1 MLLGAALLLASC
13 EKPGEVAGGGAC
25 PTPERPYLH
34 LDNADCL
41 AQIPPPRISDVVIAP
56 FGGKVPIEITFRAA
70 AEPPYPE
77 LAAGMRLI
85 WDVDG
90 TPGQDAEVGAD
101 EPLVFRYDNCGNVP
115 VSVIAVDRFG
125 RASAVNER
133 VLINRCNVP
142 PQITLFVA
150 GKTGAP
156 NDPPI
161 GSVGES
167 IRFTFQAVDPDADD
181 PDLEPANGIRN
192 FQIDWEGDGTFDET
206 FDGILQLLPL
216 DRPYPRVG
224 IFRPILRAYDDE
236 GDYGEAGPLLVS
248 IFAQSV
254 ARGRLRVD
262 GRATAVAPTPDEAG
276 RAAATSIAYGWGV
289 AGWGLAERSGAER
302 LRSERIFQRNYQPGS
317 SEDDLRDLAWLPEVG
332 MLTANANQGVALW
345 YRGGAAAWN
354 WSAIRRYACLAPST
368 AQWLRLDSAT
378 LATGGRVTTLV
389 TGGGSLQIRRGPYL
403 QDGDLANPDWCGLAT
418 RFGALSGGGNASL
431 AAPVPLAGTL
441 LARDAAVAGRYV
453 FAIADDGT
461 TGGALMTWRIDGSP
475 LPTTATPLCA
485 GTPSACIVDTG
496 RRPTA
501 LAVDAGGRV
510 SQIVDGALDADS
522 LRLPRAVTSAAGA
535 TLAIGATT
543 RPVGSGWAFEGGAP
557 FTAITLD
564 PTPLAE
570 WQAAGHAVLSA
581 EVEPLLALGWSD
593 GEVALRP
600 WSDGGSAPA
609 FGTATTAQT
618 TRRPDRLAI
627 AGHVLAWADAT
638 TPRLAVE
645 ATAPT
650 GLRQA
655 RGVYAA
661 PLTDLARWAQLR
673 PDDWALREADTVW
686 AGPRDLATDGATIWA
701 AEDERGV
708 RGIDLTG
715 FVPAVWAAAPTAWD
729 DGAGHAR
736 RLEVHGRVGDTRPS
750 AEPAQPRR
758 GTMDADPEAGEA
770 WLAMG
775 AAGLARVVVRET
787 WDGGT
792 LAAAIGEIE
801 GIWPTSAP
809 ARDLALL
816 PADGAGDTR
825 IVVGEGRCGRTACV
839 PADGRLTTFAP
850 DQPSPV
856 SSLALTPAEGWTV
869 HLSGSRS
876 LDSGDGWRSILLLG
890 RQVPAGTTSWD
901 VRGAL
906 ADGSL
911 GSTVWT
917 VPSALTTNLYDLQPP
932 MLANLSPAG
941 GRERSLF
948 INAGSGGFDRL
959 CAEPFW
965 GGTCG
970 AAGTDLGVRGQP
982 LPMVSGGR
990 RFAVHVENDF
1000 TFTFRSTDLN
1010 EVLPVIWHP
1019 CRDLPDE
1026 ERELCAVGFKVYDAW
1041 PADPYWLVSTS
1052 HALFVVD
1059 VTDPGRPFVVTR
1071 QLQCNRIAATTPG
1084 VTCPLADWD
1093 VVTGWVHEGIGGVRA
1108 VLRHKPGQAV
1118 QIIDVPDLF
1127 TPAP

>member
-1 MLLGAALLLASC
+1 MSC
-13 EKPGEVAGGGAC
+13 ENPDGLTGGVDC

-41 AQIPPPRISDVVIAP
+41 ARIPPPRITDVVISP

-101 EPLVFRYDNCGNVP
+101 EPLVFRYDSCGNVP

-133 VLINRCNVP
+133 VLINRCNLP
-142 PQITLFVA
+142 PEITLFVA
-150 GKTGAP
+150 NKAGAP

-161 GSVGES
+161 GTVGDS
-167 IRFTFQAVDPDADD
+167 IRFTFQAIDPDADD
-181 PDLEPANGIRN
+181 PELQPANGIRN
-192 FQIDWEGDGTFDET
+192 FQIDWEGDGIFDET

-216 DRPYPRVG
+216 DRAYPKVG

-262 GRATAVAPTPDEAG
+262 GQATAVAPTPDAAG
-276 RAAATSIAYGWGV
+276 RGDGVTSVAYGWGV
-289 AGWGLAERSGAER
+289 AGWGLAERTGVER
-302 LRSERIFQRNYQPGS
+302 LRSKRVFQRNYQPGS
-317 SEDDLRDLAWLPEVG
+317 SEDDLRDLVWLPELG

-345 YRGGAAAWN
+345 YRGGELAWN
-354 WSAIRRYACLAPST
+354 WSAIRRYVCLAPSSI
-368 AQWLRLDSAT
+368 QWLRIDSAPLT
-378 LATGGRVTTLV
+378 SGGRVTALV
-389 TGGGSLQIRRGPYL
+389 TGGGSLQIRRGPYF
-403 QDGDLANPDWCGLAT
+403 QSGDLANPNWCGTAD
-418 RFGALSGGGNASL
+418 RFGTLTGGGDASL
-431 AAPVPLAGTL
+431 AAPSPLTGTL
-441 LARDAAVAGRYV
+441 LARDAVVAGRYV
-453 FAIADDGT
+453 FAIADDGQK
-461 TGGALMTWRIDGSP
+461 GGALMTWRIDGSP
-475 LPTTATPLCA
+475 GPATATKLC
-485 GTPSACIVDTG
+485 GTPGACVVDAE

-501 LAVDAGGRV
+501 LAVDVGGRV
-510 SQIVDGALDADS
+510 AQIVDGAIDDDT
-522 LRLPRAVTSAAGA
+522 LRLPRAVTSAADA
-535 TLAIGATT
+535 TLIIGRTQYN
-543 RPVGSGWAFEGGAP
+543 VNNGWAFEGAAP
-557 FTAITLD
+557 FTAITLN
-564 PTPLAE
+564 PQQFGE
-570 WQAAGHAVLSA
+570 WETAGYATLFA
-581 EVEPLLALGWSD
+581 EVEPLIALGWSN
-593 GEVALRP
+593 GVVALRP
-600 WSDGGSAPA
+600 WSDGVSAPV
-609 FGTATTAQT
+609 FGTATTIQT

-638 TPRLAVE
+638 TSLLAAD

-661 PLTDLARWAQLR
+661 PLTDLGRWAQLR
-673 PDDWALREADTVW
+673 ADDWVLRETDTDW
-686 AGPRDLATDGATIWA
+686 AGPRDLAADGAMIWV
-701 AEDERGV
+701 AEGERGV

-729 DGAGHAR
+729 DGNGNAL
-736 RLEVHGRVGDTRPS
+736 RLEVQGRVGDTRPDR
-750 AEPAQPRR
+750 EPDRPRR
-758 GTMDADPEAGEA
+758 GTMDADPDAGEA

-792 LAAAIGEIE
+792 LVGAIADIE

-809 ARDLALL
+809 ARDLVLL
-816 PADGAGDTR
+816 PAEGAKGTR
-825 IVVGEGRCGRTACV
+825 IVVGEGRCGRKPCT
-839 PADGRLTTFAP
+839 PADGRLTSFAP
-850 DQPSPV
+850 DRPSPV
-856 SSLALTPAEGWTV
+856 SSLALAPSEGWAV
-869 HLSGSRS
+869 HLSGSGS
-876 LDSGDGWRSILLLG
+876 PDDEGGWRAILLLG
-890 RQVPAGTTSWD
+890 RQIPAGTTSWD
-901 VRGAL
+901 VRGVL

-917 VPSALTTNLYDLQPP
+917 VPPDLTTNLFDLQPP
-932 MLANLSPAG
+932 MLANLSRAG

-948 INAGSGGFDRL
+948 IRAGSGGYDRL

-965 GGTCG
+965 GRKCS
-970 AAGTDLGVRGQP
+970 APGTDLGVRGQP

-990 RFAVHVENDF
+990 RFAVHVENDLI
-1000 TFTFRSTDLN
+1000 FTFRSTDLN

-1026 ERELCAVGFKVYDAW
+1026 ERELCARDFKVYDAW
-1041 PADPYWLVSTS
+1041 PADPYWLLSTS

-1059 VTDPGRPFVVTR
+1059 VSDPGRPFVVTR

-1084 VTCPLADWD
+1084 VSCPLNDWD
-1093 VVTGWVHEGIGGVRA
+1093 VVTGWVHNGIGGVRA